1 MCGLVGLYQKE
12 GEALQR
18 IFDGLIQ
25 VQHRGQDAGGICTLQ
40 SSKINTHKELGL
52 ISEIFRNIDI
62 NILKGNIGIGH
73 VRYPTAGTDNVNEAQ
88 PFHTTNP
95 INIALAHNGT
105 LTNSNEIKAKLTKLN
120 FCQFNTNSDSEVLLN
135 LLSYELFKTNKNE
148 FSNTDILDVL
158 KRIFNQCQGGYAV
171 VALISGIGLVAFR
184 DPNGIRPL
192 TLGKNHNGS
201 YLLASESS
209 AITSLGFEVLKDVK
223 PGEAIII
230 NLDGSVEEKHL
241 IKGMQHTPCLFEY
254 VYFSRPDSTID
265 SISVH
270 KSRLR
275 MGDYLGEKIAT
286 QYSHLN
292 IDVVIPVPDTS
303 RTAAMQVAHR
313 LGKKYREGFMK
324 NRYIGRTFIMPG
336 QITRKKSIEQKLNPI
351 EIEFQNK
358 NVLLVDDSIVRGNT
372 SKKIVQMVRSN
383 GAKKVFFASASPPV
397 RYQNIYGID
406 MPATKEL
413 IASNKSIEE
422 IKSHIGADELIYQD
436 LEDLILSAKRG
447 NPGII
452 EFEDSVFTGKYRTGN
467 ITNEYL
473 DELEKS
479 RCDKARIIG

>member
-1 MCGLVGLYQKE
+1 MCGLVGLYQRE

-18 IFDGLIQ
+18 IFDGLIK

-105 LTNSNEIKAKLTKLN
+105 LTNSDEIKAKLTKLN

-148 FSNTDILDVL
+148 FSNRDILDVL

-192 TLGKNHNGS
+192 ALGKNHNGS

-230 NLDGSVEEKHL
+230 NLDGSVEEEHL
-241 IKGMQHTPCLFEY
+241 IKDMQHTPCLFEY

-351 EIEFQNK
+351 EIEFQDK

-372 SKKIVQMVRSN
+372 SKKIVQMVRNN

-413 IASNKSIEE
+413 IASNKSIEA
-422 IKSHIGADELIYQD
+422 I
-436 LEDLILSAKRG
+436 
-447 NPGII
+447 
-452 EFEDSVFTGKYRTGN
+452 
-467 ITNEYL
+467 
-473 DELEKS
+473 
-479 RCDKARIIG
+479 

>member
-1 MCGLVGLYQKE
+1 MCGLVGLYQKK

-40 SSKINTHKELGL
+40 GNKINTHKELGL

-62 NILKGNIGIGH
+62 NLLGGNIGIGH

-105 LTNSNEIKAKLTKLN
+105 LTNSEEIKTKLTKLN
-120 FCQFNTNSDSEVLLN
+120 FCQFNTNSDSEVLLK

-148 FSNTDILDVL
+148 FSNKDILDVL
-158 KRIFNQCQGGYAV
+158 KRIFDQCQGGYAV
-171 VALISGIGLVAFR
+171 IALISGIGLVAFR

-192 TLGKNHNGS
+192 ALGKNHNGS
-201 YLLASESS
+201 YLFASESS

-223 PGEAIII
+223 PGEVIII
-230 NLDGSVEEKHL
+230 NLDGSIEEKHL
-241 IKGMQHTPCLFEY
+241 LKDMQHTPCLFEY

-336 QITRKKSIEQKLNPI
+336 QKARKKSVKQKLNTI
-351 EIEFQNK
+351 KKVFENK
-358 NVLLVDDSIVRGNT
+358 SILLVDDSIVRGNT
-372 SKKIVQMVRSN
+372 SKQIIQMARDA
-383 GAKKVFFASASPPV
+383 GAKKVYFASASPPIKYPNV
-397 RYQNIYGID
+397 YGID
-406 MPATKEL
+406 MPYVEEL
-413 IASNKSIEE
+413 IAYNRTIEE
-422 IKSHIGADELIYQD
+422 ISTEIGADKLIYQD
-436 LEDLILSAKRG
+436 LEDLVSSVRAG
-447 NPGII
+447 NNNI
-452 EFEDSVFTGKYRTGN
+452 ENFDTSCFNGEY
-467 ITNEYL
+467 ITEGVSSKYL
-473 DELEKS
+473 DNLKS
-479 RCDKARIIG
+479 NR

>member
-148 FSNTDILDVL
+148 FSNTDILEVL

-372 SKKIVQMVRSN
+372 SKKIVQMVRNN

>member
-105 LTNSNEIKAKLTKLN
+105 LTNSDEIKAKLTKLN

-148 FSNTDILDVL
+148 FSNRDILDVL

-192 TLGKNHNGS
+192 ALGKNHNGS

-230 NLDGSVEEKHL
+230 NCDGSLEEKHL
-241 IKGMQHTPCLFEY
+241 IKDMQHTPCLFEY
-254 VYFSRPDSTID
+254 VYFS
-265 SISVH
+265 
-270 KSRLR
+270 K
-275 MGDYLGEKIAT
+275 
-286 QYSHLN
+286 
-292 IDVVIPVPDTS
+292 
-303 RTAAMQVAHR
+303 
-313 LGKKYREGFMK
+313 
-324 NRYIGRTFIMPG
+324 
-336 QITRKKSIEQKLNPI
+336 TR
-351 EIEFQNK
+351 FY
-358 NVLLVDDSIVRGNT
+358 D
-372 SKKIVQMVRSN
+372 
-383 GAKKVFFASASPPV
+383 
-397 RYQNIYGID
+397 
-406 MPATKEL
+406 
-413 IASNKSIEE
+413 
-422 IKSHIGADELIYQD
+422 
-436 LEDLILSAKRG
+436 
-447 NPGII
+447 
-452 EFEDSVFTGKYRTGN
+452 
-467 ITNEYL
+467 
-473 DELEKS
+473 
-479 RCDKARIIG
+479 